1 MVKKVYHI
9 SGFDCANCAS
19 KAEKH
24 LNTKDNIESAR
35 LDFAGNRLYITYKKD
50 AIRVDELAAIIA
62 EVESDP
68 LELYEEGNKQKTYHI
83 SGFDCAACAAK
94 AERHLNNHE
103 CVDSARIDFTANKMY
118 ISYKDKV
125 MTIEEVTTVIAEVE
139 SDPLNISELDE
150 KTKKHEQKIFT
161 KNMWL
166 ILIRTIIATVV
177 TIICVFALG
186 KEQFNW
192 FRYGLY
198 LAVFILAAYDVM
210 WKVILH
216 IRHRT
221 SILDH
226 NLLITLAAIGAFTL
240 GAIQLAN
247 PDKYHIIHKLTDNYS
262 IAMDDA
268 MEAIMVVILFQIGRI
283 IEGVATNKSKAAVMS
298 AVELRVD
305 RANLI
310 TEEGVKVVSPEELT
324 IGQHIIVKVGEL
336 IPVDGE
342 IIEGEAMI
350 DTSSLTGEFVPVSAK
365 RGDGVYSGCLIK
377 SGTITVLVKKIYADS
392 TVSKIIELI
401 TSGGEKKSKA
411 DEFISKFSRYYT
423 PMVVVLSV
431 LTIAIMGI
439 ITQNWMDSVYQ
450 GLEILVTGCPCA
462 IVISV
467 PLAYFAAIGLS
478 SKHGIVVKGAN
489 YLDKLVDMGT
499 LITDKTGTLTK
510 GTFTIQNIH
519 ANDVD
524 EDTLLDALYKA
535 ESLSNHPIGK
545 AICHGKILKRI
556 AADVQNFKEIAGFGI
571 ECDYKGQHILAGS
584 SKLMDKNNIK
594 YDVPSEVGAIVHV
607 AVDNSYYGYV
617 VLADEIKEGASE
629 MVNLLHKQKVE
640 VVLLTGDHEE
650 NAKDIT
656 AKLNIDRYHSELLP
670 EQKTVIL
677 EEEMNN
683 TKKAVAFIGDG
694 INDAPSIIRSDIG
707 IAMGGIGSD
716 IAVENADIV
725 IMNDDPGKVYDAV
738 KIAKM
743 ARNTAIFNIVFS
755 LIVKATVAGLVIAQ
769 EFIPNFMVPM
779 YVAVLADT
787 GLTVIMVLNSLA
799 LLYRKV
805 TR

>member
-545 AICHGKILKRI
+545 AICHGKNLKRI